1 MKTRNRL
8 IAMLL
13 CCAML
18 VSALPAAVIAEV
30 IEAFDA
36 AGSSMES
43 PAGEDPKNDEPSNIT
58 AGYDT
63 DNKRKAADTWSGEI
77 DTSWYDENKTDF
89 TISNAGQLAGLA
101 KLVNDNEKGETFEGK
116 TVRLATDVNWVGEE
130 DGKPATWTPIGTEK
144 KPFKGTFD
152 GNHHTV
158 YNVHLTGDSGANSA
172 PLYVGFFGYVE
183 NATVSALRVEV
194 VVDVVGSERNITYSS
209 DCFVGGIA
217 AYAKESEVKDC
228 VVLGEV
234 SALYESINPLY
245 RADCKTRSI
254 GELAGD
260 LSAIGGNPL
269 GQGVIINLG
278 ATSAIGGAEGKTI
291 TISGSVTAVRFVGQA
306 NVNYTG
312 LKIVVGE
319 SDTDNGIDNVYIEFE
334 NVNSTGSISC
344 TNGRN
349 LYVISKGSANTLS
362 SDSNAIKATSSNV
375 YILGDAPLTL
385 RAAHAT
391 SGDGHTGIICAN
403 LICDADSVDIHGGAG
418 GKGADG
424 SGYAEETREGNPG
437 AKGGTGGAAAIVTN
451 SLIVLSGNVTMTA
464 GNGGRGG
471 DGAKG
476 GNGPNGTDGGNA
488 YGGGFLG
495 AGYYFGTNGG
505 NGSPGG
511 NGGAGGD
518 GGEGGRTLLSGI
530 DVTVGIQSKL
540 ILKDGMTGFGGDAG
554 DGGDGGNGGA
564 GGACSYVATG
574 SGCTHGGNGGNGGTA
589 GNGGKGGAGRIAGN
603 GGSPGQGG
611 AAGGRKT
618 DSDAETKI
626 SNKGGHDCG
635 LNGGSGGGAGSYG
648 LNGNSAVPGDVWF
661 NSTSFLTGTDNFAHV
676 YDNTNAGVTVKMV
689 KSQTDNPTGLPYE
702 IKVVSKRGADSRHLG
717 GYYHSVG
724 SRANA
729 VFYYVILAKIPVGYN
744 IGMYSNAIGDNSQCV
759 WLTDN
764 KGTGEWQW
772 YIGKTMCGSTGTFSS
787 LGFVAIYGGD
797 DTSDNIEW
805 RVAYTNIID
814 GTGASEPTLNLLRH
828 TSADLSPRSLT
839 LENGQGI
846 PETHRYILVNAKMT
860 WEDAETV
867 CEAMGGHLVT
877 ITSAAEQALVAGL
890 ARASGVDSVWLGAKR
905 GKDGKFSEWITG
917 EKLSEEASPDVYTN
931 WCTGEP
937 NNSAE
942 NCAHMYANG
951 DSFGGWNDV
960 RGTNLYAFICE
971 IDSAEDTSHRYG
983 IVHADMTWE
992 EAKIL
997 CERMGGH
1004 LAVITSDEEQ
1014 QIISKLM
1021 LASGVEYAWIG
1032 AKRAGDGKNDWVWVN
1047 GEYAS
1052 QYSNWKDGQ
1061 PDDYEQSEDYVH
1073 LCADGKWNDVSS
1085 KIKYAFVIEYEKDAK
1100 PAESSIAPIG
1110 ISKGDLRLGMLIGE
1124 SQKTSI
1130 DLCASIVRKMVYDQ
1144 TNPYVKV
1151 NVGGL
1156 VGKADE
1162 KTKVANSV
1170 ATNGENLLLTKSEVQ
1185 LVGNSMNYT
1194 CDEKKNVGILNGN
1207 TSTWGL
1213 IYSISGKGTGNYEA
1227 TVSGYEENGTKNE
1240 VYIPDYVF
1248 DGSFVA
1254 AVTTVKMDTDKS
1266 HENVTMKTIHI
1277 GKNVSSID
1285 FAFVNCKELE
1295 RYEVSED
1302 NVKYSS
1308 DKKGVLYENHP
1319 SLWYD
1324 KNNRP
1329 TINENERAKPVPVA
1343 VVHAPIKAQLGD
1355 YIFPETIV
1363 KIYSGAF
1370 ANNANLKTVELGH
1383 IRVIGDK
1390 AFYSCSKLT
1399 TVIFGREDM
1408 TVGKIVLNTGEEV
1421 ELTGESYSQ
1430 TIGLS
1435 AFEKCV
1441 NLKTVNL
1448 DSPFITQIGNRAFAE
1463 CATFGSTGLTITL
1476 GKQVKEVGWDGKQ
1489 DGKTYDNSDVKI
1501 KTSSAG
1507 TFAGTRVLKY
1517 AVVPGNE
1524 HYVAVDDVLYEI
1536 DGSNAYLAAY
1546 PTFRERKNSEFTEF
1560 TVPPKVEF
1568 IVPSEDESKN
1578 KSVTAVVTAVK
1589 PFAFSGVKTLDKVV
1603 LCGNLKTIGTGAFK
1617 GASSISNIT
1626 IGSNITD
1633 INGGDFIGRGSCF
1646 EGCSGL
1652 KEIIVVVEVKE
1663 DGTPGAEVSNSVDA
1677 EHPYYSKDGV
1687 LYGYDARE
1695 NNKVLLKYPAQKEE
1709 KTFDIP
1715 SDVTVIGSFSFA
1727 GNIFIQSVRSS
1738 GDIKEIGVYAFQGC
1752 KRLSIVY
1759 LMSQKIP
1766 GMGENWYLDT
1776 NPRGLT
1782 LCYDPESEGWTEGSV
1797 TDHNGEVLYKIE
1809 PFAGFPIEK
1818 TDTGYYAIVVVD
1830 KLGNPVNDVSV
1841 TLSKGAGSETVSAKT
1856 NEKAKTNEERETIK
1870 AQAGIAMFYDLD
1882 YTDEYSLKVVDYLG
1896 EYYPYENLSF
1906 YLDEDMRVTYVTLN
1920 LVPSVSGVNVQY
1932 EVKSAEKIAK
1942 LLTDEASEPVIGDGY
1957 KTLDMNS
1964 QTAKINKWLTDKVVF
1979 TICCGLDDKDTIDS
1993 VTLYQGDENG
2003 NPFKDANGN
2012 PIELKLEYVRSYA
2025 DGTYETYAT
2034 LEKAIEAGTR
2044 AEKVKSKKNV
2054 ILSLLVS
2061 AESLENGKDLYV
2073 RVKTTAGD
2081 NGGVVTSRLNVQIF
2095 ELNYFGIDTSIFN
2108 GGIHIETPEWLR
2120 DILPDTFD
2128 LKEKS
2133 KCEFSIIVNE
2143 DSFRIQLGVGIG
2155 KSLGG
2160 EKKPNENWIFYKNS
2174 IRSGEWMKNPLV
2186 EKDELTKQSQ
2196 ECKLSFNLAG
2206 YYEYKFKGI
2215 DAEGNC
2221 DIQHEGHI
2229 TGTIKIQQTWGKT
2242 FIIWIIP
2249 VRGELEFS
2257 ASGKLDFS
2265 LKFDKEAAQF
2275 CTPNMEFKVEGG
2287 ITGYAGVGFEMASA
2301 GFYGELK
2308 TIFVLG
2314 IVPRLEMRKW
2324 TVEADFGL
2332 YAKYDGLVVHW
2343 TGKKSLLKWEGVV
2356 WDNTTESQTST
2367 SSTDVADSSIKLT
2380 AELYD
2385 QSNYVLAMSSVS
2397 PEKLTDAVPADVKK
2411 AYAGM
2416 IPKMVQVDG
2425 KIYTFYQDDMNKYKN
2440 TKGEYDAYN
2449 YQKIVYRIYDIET
2462 EKSSD
2467 DIYVLDDNGFADGA
2481 FDAYYDGTDIV
2492 IVYTQVNKK
2501 ITSNDVDNIS
2511 GYVGSMDVKTA
2522 VLSGDG
2528 TVVVSG
2534 LEEDCYY
2541 DYHVQIGVVDDRLTA
2556 VWVCNEN
2563 CDMFGKANSGKPSK
2577 IMYSVYENGEW
2588 SSPAELCREETMIT
2602 DLQIGSTGIAYI
2614 TDSDNALFRETTDG
2628 TDKKSIEESTNDR
2641 VIHIIELSD
2650 RTKEIK
2656 SEEAAFFDI
2665 SFVDGQYVYTLNN
2678 SIYIITKD
2686 GNGDYVINVDLN
2698 AMLLSETIDAL
2709 SNGYQVLED
2718 ANGNIKSILYIA
2730 NGENCSNVYAI
2741 FCDGDSF
2748 GSPVKLTDY
2757 AKNFYVQSFSAVDFG
2772 DKMRISAL
2780 VSEVIPDGSE
2790 SGYSTEYQHDEKDVD
2805 YPTGYSIGEI
2815 TFDCD
2820 AVEADKEVTL
2830 TIPIVNG
2837 AYRTLSLDAVAVSVD
2852 NGEIGVTKSGFYD
2865 EEGKEIEGNAVLPGQ
2880 SAYLRI
2886 KFNPGKARENEY
2898 NVTVGESSKGV
2909 KLWYSDFVVFGKQV
2923 LIGEKDALI
2932 VNVTNKG
2939 HLWGKYTLTA
2949 RYNDVDLTAKEIAL
2963 EPGESQYLEILLDKE
2978 RLHTNSC
2985 IVTVNVAA
2993 DNEYYT
2999 ANNTLFVNVSLGSD
3013 DGSATRHKFENRT
3026 DIKYLVSAANC
3037 QSPAIYYKSCSCG
3050 EKGTETFEYGEKDSE
3065 AHVNFGDWRI
3075 ETEPTCNEPGVR
3087 KHTCACGKIESEI
3100 IPATGEHTPAE
3111 AVRENEVAPTCDK
3124 AGSYDAVI
3132 YCSECGIEISRE
3144 SKDIPMIPHTPAEA
3158 VRENEVAPTCDK
3170 AGSYDAVIY
3179 CSECGIEISR
3189 KSKDIPMIPHTP
3201 AEAVRENEVAP
3212 TCDKAGSYEEV
3223 IYCSEC
3229 GIEIS
3234 RRRLEVLGTGHAWDD
3249 GVVTLAPTYEAEGI
3263 RTYTCAN
3270 CNATRTESIPKLVAQ
3285 DAAQFVISTVRGKA
3299 GDTVKVTVALANN
3312 PGIVALRVKIAY
3324 DTDVL
3329 TLTAYETAL
3338 EAASFGPLAN
3348 MPFSVSWADSLN
3360 GNVSD
3365 DFTLVTLTFRIK
3377 DGAAVGKSAIT
3388 LTYDP
3393 EDVFNSDWQDVEF
3406 KVTAGGVEVVEYVPG
3421 DINGDGKIN
3430 MKDLV
3435 LLQQYLNDWA
3445 VTLDDLAA
3453 DVNRDGRLNMKDV
3466 ILLQQYLNDWA
3477 VELK

>member
-43 PAGEDPKNDEPSNIT
+43 PAGEGPKNDEPSNIT
-58 AGYDT
+58 TGYDT
-63 DNKRKAADTWSGEI
+63 DNKREAADTWSGEI
-77 DTSWYDENKTDF
+77 DTSWYDENKNKTDF
-89 TISNAGQLAGLA
+89 TISNAEQLAGLA
-101 KLVNDNEKGETFEGK
+101 KLVNEKNEKNEWETFEGK
-116 TVRLATDVNWVGEE
+116 TVRLDKDVNWVGEK
-130 DGKPATWTPIGTEK
+130 DGKPATWTPIGTESH
-144 KPFKGTFD
+144 PFKGKFD

-194 VVDVVGSERNITYSS
+194 VVDGERNITYSS

-1383 IRVIGDK
+1383 IRVIEDK
-1390 AFYSCSKLT
+1390 AFYSCSELT
-1399 TVIFGREDM
+1399 TVVFGREDM

-1421 ELTGESYSQ
+1421 ELTKESYSQ
-1430 TIGLS
+1430 TIGSS
-1435 AFEKCV
+1435 AFQMCQKLE
-1441 NLKTVNL
+1441 TVNL
-1448 DSPFITQIGNRAFAE
+1448 DSPFITKIGIRAFAE
-1463 CATFGSTGLTITL
+1463 CATSNDTGLTITL
-1476 GKQVKEVGWDGKQ
+1476 GEKVEEVGWNGDQG
-1489 DGKTYDNSDVKI
+1489 D
-1501 KTSSAG
+1501 KTSEGDTKLKTPSAD
-1507 TFAGTRVLKY
+1507 TFAGTNVLKY
-1517 AVVPGNE
+1517 AVAPGNE

-1546 PTFRERKNSEFTEF
+1546 PTHRKASVF
-1560 TVPPKVEF
+1560 TVPSKVE
-1568 IVPSEDESKN
+1568 S
-1578 KSVTAVVTAVK
+1578 KSVTAVK
-1589 PFAFSGVKTLDKVV
+1589 SSAFSGVKNLKKVV
-1603 LCGNLKTIGTGAFK
+1603 LCGNLATIGTGAFEN
-1617 GASSISNIT
+1617 ASSISNIT
-1626 IGSNITD
+1626 IGSNITN
-1633 INGGDFIGRGSCF
+1633 ISYSGDFKEGGSCF
-1646 EGCSGL
+1646 EGCSNL
-1652 KEIIVVVEVKE
+1652 SEIIVK
-1663 DGTPGAEVSNSVDA
+1663 DSASGTEISYSVDA
-1677 EHPYYSKDGV
+1677 AGVKHPYYSKDGV
-1687 LYGYDARE
+1687 LYGCAGND
-1695 NNKVLLKYPAQKEE
+1695 KVLLKYPAQKEE
-1709 KTFDIP
+1709 RTFDIP

-1727 GNIFIQSVRSS
+1727 GNVFIQSVRSS
-1738 GDIKEIGVYAFQGC
+1738 GDIKEIGAYAFKKC
-1752 KRLSIVY
+1752 SRLSIIY
-1759 LMSQKIP
+1759 LMSQEIP
-1766 GMGENWYLDT
+1766 LRRANWYIET

-1782 LCYDPESEGWTEGSV
+1782 LCYDPESNGWTEGSV
-1797 TDHNGEVLYKIE
+1797 TDQHGNVLYKIE

-1830 KLGNPVNDVSV
+1830 KLGNPINDVRV
-1841 TLSKGAGSETVSAKT
+1841 TLSKGAESETVS
-1856 NEKAKTNEERETIK
+1856 AKTNEERETIK
-1870 AQAGIAMFYDLD
+1870 AQAGIAMFYNLS
-1882 YTDEYSLKVVDYLG
+1882 YTDEGGIPIPYSLKVVDNRG

-1942 LLTDEASEPVIGDGY
+1942 LLTDEASKTVIGDGY

-1979 TICCGLDDKDTIDS
+1979 TISCGLDDKDTIES
-1993 VTLYQGDENG
+1993 VMLYQGDENG
-2003 NPFKDANGN
+2003 NPVKDANGN
-2012 PIELKLEYVRSYA
+2012 PIGLKLEYVRSYA

-2034 LEKAIEAGTR
+2034 LEEAIEAGTR
-2044 AEKVKSKKNV
+2044 AEEGKSNV

-2061 AESLENGKDLYV
+2061 AESLVNGKDLYV
-2073 RVKTTAGD
+2073 KVKTTAGD
-2081 NGGVVTSRLNVQIF
+2081 NGGVVASRLNVQIF

-2128 LKEKS
+2128 LREEG
-2133 KCEFSIIVNE
+2133 KCKLRIIVDE

-2186 EKDELTKQSQ
+2186 KENELTKQS
-2196 ECKLSFNLAG
+2196 EERKLSFNLAG

-2215 DAEGNC
+2215 DAQGNC
-2221 DIQHEGHI
+2221 DIQREGHI
-2229 TGTIKIQQTWGKT
+2229 TGTIKLQQTWGKT

-2265 LKFDKEAAQF
+2265 LVFDKEAAQF
-2275 CTPNMEFKVEGG
+2275 CTPNMAFEVEGG

-2308 TIFVLG
+2308 TVFVLG
-2314 IVPRLEMRKW
+2314 IVPRLEVRKW
-2324 TVEADFGL
+2324 TVKADFGL

-2343 TGKKSLLKWEGVV
+2343 TGQKSLLKWEGVV
-2356 WDNTTESQTST
+2356 LDNTTASQTST

-2397 PEKLTDAVPADVKK
+2397 PEKLTDAVPADAEE

-2440 TKGEYDAYN
+2440 TKGEYDKYN
-2449 YQKIVYRIYDIET
+2449 YQKIVYRIYDIKT
-2462 EKSSD
+2462 GVSSE
-2467 DIYVLDDNGFADGA
+2467 IYVLDDNGFADGA
-2481 FDAYYDGTDIV
+2481 FDAYCDGTDIV

-2511 GYVGSMDVKTA
+2511 EYVGSMDVKTA

-2528 TVVVSG
+2528 TFVVSG

-2718 ANGNIKSILYIA
+2718 ATGNIKSILYIA
-2730 NGENCSNVYAI
+2730 NGEKCSNVYAI
-2741 FCDGDSF
+2741 FCDGNSF

-2757 AKNFYVQSFSAVDFG
+2757 VENFYVQSFSAVDFG

-2790 SGYSTEYQHDEKDVD
+2790 SGYSTEYQHDEKYVD
-2805 YPTGYSIGEI
+2805 YPTGYSVGEI

-2837 AYRTLSLDAVAVSVD
+2837 AYRTLSLNAVAVSVD

-2939 HLWGKYTLTA
+2939 HLQGKYTVTA
-2949 RYNDVDLTAKEIAL
+2949 RYNDVDLITAKEIAL

-3050 EKGTETFEYGEKDSE
+3050 EKGTETFEDGEKDSE
-3065 AHVNFGDWRI
+3065 SHVNFGDWRI

-3124 AGSYDAVI
+3124 AGSYEKVVC
-3132 YCSECGIEISRE
+3132 CSKCGAEISRE
-3144 SKDIPMIPHTPAEA
+3144 TVAIPSTGVHIPA
-3158 VRENEVAPTCDK
+3158 D
-3170 AGSYDAVIY
+3170 
-3179 CSECGIEISR
+3179 
-3189 KSKDIPMIPHTP
+3189 
-3201 AEAVRENEVAP
+3201 AVRENEVAP

-3229 GIEIS
+3229 GVEIS

-3285 DAAQFVISTVRGKA
+3285 DVAQFVISTVRGKA
-3299 GDTVKVTVALANN
+3299 GNTVKVTVALANN

-3365 DFTLVTLTFRIK
+3365 DFILVTLTFRIK

-3453 DVNRDGRLNMKDV
+3453 DVNRDGKLNMKDV

>member
-8 IAMLL
+8 IAVLL

-89 TISNAGQLAGLA
+89 TISNAEQLAGLA
-101 KLVNDNEKGETFEGK
+101 KLVNEKGITFEGK

-194 VVDVVGSERNITYSS
+194 VVDVVDSERNITYSS

-334 NVNSTGSISC
+334 NVNATGSISC

-391 SGDGHTGIICAN
+391 SGDGHAGIICAN
-403 LICDADSVDIHGGAG
+403 LICDADRVDIHGGAG

-424 SGYAEETREGNPG
+424 SGYVAGTLNGNPG

-464 GNGGRGG
+464 GQGGDGGNGGDGATGSEGAASEASTTSKGGSGERGG
-471 DGAKG
+471 DGGAG
-476 GNGPNGTDGGNA
+476 GDGGT
-488 YGGGFLG
+488 GGTAVIADSVIIQNSTLKLKTSS
-495 AGYYFGTNGG
+495 AGNGG
-505 NGSPGG
+505 NGGNGGTGGTGGVGTTFNHWPWGSDSGIGGDGGPGG
-511 NGGAGGD
+511 NGGAGG
-518 GGEGGRTLLSGI
+518 SSI
-530 DVTVGIQSKL
+530 DSSLPIKAERISSIKGSL
-540 ILKDGMTGFGGDAG
+540 EFDLFNNTGKAG
-554 DGGDGGNGGA
+554 A
-564 GGACSYVATG
+564 
-574 SGCTHGGNGGNGGTA
+574 GGNGGNGGRA
-589 GNGGKGGAGRIAGN
+589 GNSHSNTEEAYNYKQWNHQGGTGGKGGNGGN
-603 GGSPGQGG
+603 GGNASQSDLCGNGG
-611 AAGGRKT
+611 AVGA
-618 DSDAETKI
+618 
-626 SNKGGHDCG
+626 
-635 LNGGSGGGAGSYG
+635 GGSGGDTAEKKSSNVGIPNNPQYNGVAGDIAGRKGSVDKAHG
-648 LNGNSAVPGDVWF
+648 LVFDSSAF
-661 NSTSFLTGTDNFAHV
+661 KTDANNFAHV
-676 YDNTNAGVTVKMV
+676 YDNTNAGVTVEMV
-689 KSQTDNPTGLPYE
+689 ESQTDNPTGLPYE
-702 IKVVSKRGADSRHLG
+702 IKVVSKRGSDSRHFG

-744 IGMYSNAIGDNSQCV
+744 IGMYSNAIGDNANCA

-764 KGTGEWQW
+764 EGTGEWQW
-772 YIGKTMCGSTGTFSS
+772 YIGKTMCGSTGTFST

-839 LENGQGI
+839 LENEQGI
-846 PETHRYILVNAKMT
+846 PETHRYIFVNTKMT

-951 DSFGGWNDV
+951 DAFGGWNDV

-983 IVHADMTWE
+983 IVRADMTWE

-1032 AKRAGDGKNDWVWVN
+1032 AKRAVDGKNDWVWVN

-1170 ATNGENLLLTKSEVQ
+1170 STNGENLLLTKSEVQ

-1383 IRVIGDK
+1383 IRVIEDK
-1390 AFYSCSKLT
+1390 AFYSCSELT
-1399 TVIFGREDM
+1399 TVVFGREDM

-1421 ELTGESYSQ
+1421 ELTKESYSQ
-1430 TIGLS
+1430 TIGSS
-1435 AFEKCV
+1435 AFQMCQKLE
-1441 NLKTVNL
+1441 TVNL
-1448 DSPFITQIGNRAFAE
+1448 DSPFITKIGIRAFAE
-1463 CATFGSTGLTITL
+1463 CATSNDTGLTITL
-1476 GKQVKEVGWDGKQ
+1476 GEKVEEVGWNGDQG
-1489 DGKTYDNSDVKI
+1489 D
-1501 KTSSAG
+1501 KTSEGDTKLKTPSAD
-1507 TFAGTRVLKY
+1507 TFAGTNVLKY
-1517 AVVPGNE
+1517 AVAPGNE

-1536 DGSNAYLAAY
+1536 DGSNAYLTAY
-1546 PTFRERKNSEFTEF
+1546 PTHRKASVF
-1560 TVPPKVEF
+1560 TVPSKVE
-1568 IVPSEDESKN
+1568 S
-1578 KSVTAVVTAVK
+1578 KSVTAVK
-1589 PFAFSGVKTLDKVV
+1589 SSAFSGVKNLKKVV
-1603 LCGNLKTIGTGAFK
+1603 LCGNLATIGTGAFEN
-1617 GASSISNIT
+1617 ASSISNIT
-1626 IGSNITD
+1626 IGSDITNISYS
-1633 INGGDFIGRGSCF
+1633 GDFKEGGSCF
-1646 EGCSGL
+1646 EGCSNL
-1652 KEIIVVVEVKE
+1652 SEIIVK
-1663 DGTPGAEVSNSVDA
+1663 DSASGAEVSNSVDTTP
-1677 EHPYYSKDGV
+1677 EKPYYSKDGV
-1687 LYGYDARE
+1687 LYGCTGND
-1695 NNKVLLKYPAQKEE
+1695 KVLLKYPAQKEE
-1709 KTFDIP
+1709 RTFDIP

-1727 GNIFIQSVRSS
+1727 GNVFIQSVRSS
-1738 GDIKEIGVYAFQGC
+1738 GDIKEIGAYAFKKC
-1752 KRLSIVY
+1752 SRLSIIY
-1759 LMSQKIP
+1759 LMSQEIP
-1766 GMGENWYLDT
+1766 LRRANWYIET

-1782 LCYDPESEGWTEGSV
+1782 LCYDPESNGWTEGSV
-1797 TDHNGEVLYKIE
+1797 TDQHGNVLYKIE

-1830 KLGNPVNDVSV
+1830 KLGNPINDVRV
-1841 TLSKGAGSETVSAKT
+1841 TLSKGAESETVS
-1856 NEKAKTNEERETIK
+1856 AKTNEERETIK
-1870 AQAGIAMFYDLD
+1870 AQAGIAMFYNLD
-1882 YTDEYSLKVVDYLG
+1882 YTDEGGIPIPYSLKVVDNRG

-1942 LLTDEASEPVIGDGY
+1942 LLTDEASKTVIGDGY

-1979 TICCGLDDKDTIDS
+1979 TISCGLDDKDTIES
-1993 VTLYQGDENG
+1993 VMLYQGDENG
-2003 NPFKDANGN
+2003 NPVKDANGN
-2012 PIELKLEYVRSYA
+2012 PIELKPEYVRSYA

-2034 LEKAIEAGTR
+2034 LNEAIKAGTR
-2044 AEKVKSKKNV
+2044 AEEGKSNV

-2061 AESLENGKDLYV
+2061 AESLVNGKDLYV
-2073 RVKTTAGD
+2073 KVKTTAGD

-2095 ELNYFGIDTSIFN
+2095 ELNYFGIDTSMFN
-2108 GGIHIETPEWLR
+2108 GGIHIKTPEWLR

-2128 LKEKS
+2128 LREENGG
-2133 KCEFSIIVNE
+2133 KCKLSIIVDE

-2265 LKFDKEAAQF
+2265 LVFDKEAAQF
-2275 CTPNMEFKVEGG
+2275 CTPNMEFEVEGG

-2308 TIFVLG
+2308 TVFVLG
-2314 IVPRLEMRKW
+2314 IVPRLEVRKW
-2324 TVEADFGL
+2324 TVKADFGL

-2343 TGKKSLLKWEGVV
+2343 TGQESLLKLEKVV
-2356 WDNTTESQTST
+2356 WDKTTESQTST

-2397 PEKLTDAVPADVKK
+2397 PEKLTDAVPADAEE

-2440 TKGEYDAYN
+2440 TKGEYDKYN
-2449 YQKIVYRIYDIET
+2449 YQKIVYRIYDIKT
-2462 EKSSD
+2462 GVSSE
-2467 DIYVLDDNGFADGA
+2467 IYVLDDNGFADGA
-2481 FDAYYDGTDIV
+2481 FDAYCDGTDIV

-2511 GYVGSMDVKTA
+2511 EYVGSMDVKTA

-2528 TVVVSG
+2528 TFVVSG

-2898 NVTVGESSKGV
+2898 NVKVGESSKSV

-2999 ANNTLFVNVSLGSD
+2999 ANNTLFVNVSLGPD
-3013 DGSATRHKFENRT
+3013 DGSATRH
-3026 DIKYLVSAANC
+3026 
-3037 QSPAIYYKSCSCG
+3037 
-3050 EKGTETFEYGEKDSE
+3050 
-3065 AHVNFGDWRI
+3065 
-3075 ETEPTCNEPGVR
+3075 
-3087 KHTCACGKIESEI
+3087 
-3100 IPATGEHTPAE
+3100 TPAE
-3111 AVRENEVAPTCDK
+3111 AVRENEVAPTCDKAGSYEKVVYCSECGAEISRETVAIPSTGVHIPADAVRENEVAPTCDK

-3144 SKDIPMIPHTPAEA
+3144 
-3158 VRENEVAPTCDK
+3158 
-3170 AGSYDAVIY
+3170 
-3179 CSECGIEISR
+3179 
-3189 KSKDIPMIPHTP
+3189 SKDIPMIPHTP

-3299 GDTVKVTVALANN
+3299 GNTVKVTVALANN

-3329 TLTAYETAL
+3329 TLLPDCYETTL
-3338 EAASFGPLAN
+3338 EGVSFGPPAN
-3348 MPFSVSWADSLN
+3348 VPFSVSWVDSLN

-3365 DFTLVTLTFRIK
+3365 DFTLVTLTFQIK
-3377 DGAAVGKSAIT
+3377 EGAAVGKSVIT

-3393 EDVFNSDWQDVEF
+3393 EDVCNSDGQNVEF
-3406 KVTAGGVEVVEYVPG
+3406 KVTDGGVEVAEYVPG

-3445 VTLDDLAA
+3445 VTIDELAA

-3466 ILLQQYLNDWA
+3466 ILLQQYLNDWE